1 MNAQVR
7 QLMES
12 ASRGNAASQRE
23 LSERFY
29 YGRGVERSVAQA
41 LGWLMLA
48 ARNGDDAANYLVCQL
63 CKRGILRVAMGSR
76 Y

>member
-23 LSERFY
+23 LAERLY
-29 YGRGVERSVAQA
+29 YGRGVKRNVSQA
-41 LGWLMLA
+41 IGWLMLA
-48 ARNGDDAANYLVCQL
+48 AKNGDEGANFLVCQL
-63 CKRGILRVAMGSR
+63 CKRGILPVAMAWRS
-76 Y
+76 